1 MISSIVFAASIALLL
16 VLWAL
21 AARAARRGEAVGAAL
36 QALAAAVPPILL
48 AGVVLAAQGH
58 FGDLRVSLE
67 GLRFRFDPA
76 SQRTVRVGGDKEQ
89 DALVVPGLPPGFLIF
104 ASQAD
109 RIRIEIH
116 PDAGPPADGDGGT
129 PRLAFGALRAQGTR
143 PWTCR
148 IWPCPTEPFFNSVRL
163 AEGDGVEIPGV
174 EPLVFEAGRP
184 GLAGP
189 GAKRP
194 SLPSREGPLG
204 FGIGRELPPELA
216 IFPLRDYA
224 AADPTRPV
232 LGAGGRPLGGF
243 AYRGGGYFRRDVFLA
258 LTEPGI
264 RVTPKGG
271 APAEFR
277 PTVATLR
284 RGETLRLSLYRIDFE
299 EAAPPEAGPRGAWEH
314 LVAGLSG
321 GDRLHRPSRAQERRS
336 FRATFGRDG
345 FLRLDF
351 DTPTFV
357 QIERSD
363 LAELS
368 RRARAIG
375 GKALLSLAPERF
387 ALYAGPGE
395 MLLSFAAIGDPLGA
409 ELFTR
414 IEPPAGSGANAPLRV
429 TTHSGARTY
438 PLGSAFPLGEDSA
451 AIVRIA
457 RLGAPWGAL
466 PLAAALALASALAG
480 APLRRRLLPFVVL
493 TGMETLLAFRA
504 LIAYEGAYLDA
515 ASAASAWTSLALLAL
530 APFAVQ
536 TALRLAAG
544 REGAGE
550 AESRP
555 ADFGLFGGIAGLAY
569 AAVALAAATIA
580 LARAGVDPLSIAL
593 ALALALALP
602 AVFGLWLL
610 PLLGRRFAA
619 AAGERGNAFRA
630 LLWVAGSL
638 VVWRLVTLYGLGWK
652 ERIDLGPRFAVSILY
667 VPWALLAVALAWRER
682 ERRRGVVSFWL
693 LLGVFFAA
701 VPFLARDLGSI
712 LIFSLPPLL
721 LFALPFFERPGL
733 RNALLFLPLA
743 LAVLFYALL
752 PAIPNW
758 RPLPTYAEARE
769 DPAKAEELVEKKV
782 AVKRNDLRFWSRLAP
797 DELKRVG
804 TTEAEG
810 FLTVMENLRA
820 YSARGPFGR
829 GYLAVPLSSSLA
841 ATHLNDN
848 LSAVHLL
855 GPFGWVGALALLLL
869 FCGWIAASVAGAPAA
884 PDLAALAPRAAWGL
898 LLLWTLALAALYM
911 LSANVELLL
920 FTGKN
925 IYFLAAASLSDAV
938 EGSLLVLLALWALGD
953 VPGAPRQ
960 ARIYGVEAALEETGL
975 EEAGE
980 DRP

>member
-1 MISSIVFAASIALLL
+1 V
-16 VLWAL
+16 L
-21 AARAARRGEAVGAAL
+21 AARAARRGEAVGATL

-48 AGVVLAAQGH
+48 AGVVLAAQAH

-67 GLRFRFDPA
+67 GLRFRFDPTA
-76 SQRTVRVGGDKEQ
+76 PRTVRVGGAKEQ
-89 DALVVPGLPPGFLIF
+89 DALVVAGLPAGFLTF
-104 ASQAD
+104 ASQGGE
-109 RIRIEIH
+109 IRIDLH
-116 PDAGPPADGDGGT
+116 PDAGPPADEEGGT
-129 PRLAFGALRAQGTR
+129 PRLAFGALRARGTR
-143 PWTCR
+143 AWTCR
-148 IWPCPTEPFFNSVRL
+148 IWPCSTEPFFNSVQL
-163 AEGDGVEIPGV
+163 HDGDGVEVPGV
-174 EPLVFEAGRP
+174 EPLTFEASRP

-189 GAKRP
+189 EAPGGHLP

-216 IFPLRDYA
+216 LFPLRDIA
-224 AADPTRPV
+224 AADRSRPV

-258 LTEPGI
+258 LTEPGV
-264 RVTPKGG
+264 RVVPKDG
-271 APAEFR
+271 PSVEFR
-277 PTVATLR
+277 STVATLR
-284 RGETLRLSLYRIDFE
+284 RGETLRLALYRIDFA
-299 EAAPPEAGPRGAWEH
+299 EAAAPEAGPKGVWAH
-314 LVAGLSG
+314 LLAGLSG
-321 GDRLHRPSRAQERRS
+321 GDRLHPPSRAQERRS

-351 DTPTFV
+351 DTPTYV

-368 RRARAIG
+368 RRARADG

-387 ALYAGPGE
+387 ALYAGAGE
-395 MLLSFAAIGDPLGA
+395 MLLSFAAIGEPLGA
-409 ELFTR
+409 ELWSR
-414 IEPPAGSGANAPLRV
+414 IEPPAGSGATAPLRV

-438 PLGSAFPLGEDSA
+438 PLGTAFPLGEDSA
-451 AIVRIA
+451 AIVRVA
-457 RLGAPWGAL
+457 RLGVPWGAL

-480 APLRRRLLPFVVL
+480 APLRRRLVPFVVL

-504 LIAYEGAYLDA
+504 LIAYEGAYLDP
-515 ASAASAWTSLALLAL
+515 ASSASAWASLAILAL

-536 TALRLAAG
+536 AALHLAAR
-544 REGAGE
+544 REGEAGN
-550 AESRP
+550 RT
-555 ADFGLFGGIAGLAY
+555 ADTPVGRFGGLAGVAY
-569 AAVALAAATIA
+569 AAVALSAATIA

-593 ALALALALP
+593 ALGLALALP
-602 AVFGLWLL
+602 AIFGLWLL
-610 PLLGRRFAA
+610 PRLARPFAA
-619 AAGERGNAFRA
+619 AAEETGYAFRA

-638 VVWRLVTLYGLGWK
+638 VVWRLLTLYGFGWK

-682 ERRRGVVSFWL
+682 ERWRGVASFWL

-721 LFALPFFERPGL
+721 LFALPFFERPSV
-733 RNALLFLPLA
+733 RNSFLFLPFA

-797 DELKRVG
+797 EELKRVG

-820 YSARGPFGR
+820 YSARGPFGE
-829 GYLAVPLSSSLA
+829 GYLAVPLSPPLA

-884 PDLAALAPRAAWGL
+884 PDLGALSPRAAWGL
-898 LLLWTLALAALYM
+898 LLLWTLSFAALYM

-925 IYFLAAASLSDAV
+925 IYFLAASSLSDAV
-938 EGSLLVLLALWALGD
+938 EGSLLVLLALWALEPEPTAGS
-953 VPGAPRQ
+953 APP
-960 ARIYGVEAALEETGL
+960 VSL
-975 EEAGE
+975 EEAE
-980 DRP
+980 EERP

>member
-1 MISSIVFAASIALLL
+1 MLSSVVFAVSIALLL
-16 VLWAL
+16 ALWVL
-21 AARAARRGEAVGAAL
+21 AARGARRGETVGPTL
-36 QALAAAVPPILL
+36 QALAAAVPPLLL
-48 AGVVLAAQGH
+48 AGVVLAAQAH

-67 GLRFRFDPA
+67 GLRFRFDPTA
-76 SQRTVRVGGDKEQ
+76 PRTVRVGGAKEQ
-89 DALVVPGLPPGFLIF
+89 DALVIPGLPPGFLTF
-104 ASQAD
+104 ASQGGE
-109 RIRIEIH
+109 IRIDLH

-129 PRLAFGALRAQGTR
+129 PRLLFGALRARGTR
-143 PWTCR
+143 AWTCR
-148 IWPCPTEPFFNSVRL
+148 IWPCATEPFFNSVAL
-163 AEGDGVEIPGV
+163 HEGDGVEIPGV
-174 EPLVFEAGRP
+174 EPLVFEEGRP
-184 GLAGP
+184 GLAAPAAPGGV

-216 IFPLRDYA
+216 LFPLRDIA
-224 AADPTRPV
+224 AADPSRPV

-243 AYRGGGYFRRDVFLA
+243 AYRGGGYFRRDVFLT
-258 LTEPGI
+258 LTEPGV
-264 RVTPKGG
+264 RVVPKDG
-271 APAEFR
+271 APVEFR
-277 PTVATLR
+277 STVATLR

-299 EAAPPEAGPRGAWEH
+299 EAAAPEAGPVGAWAH
-314 LVAGLSG
+314 LLAGLSG
-321 GDRLHRPSRAQERRS
+321 GDRLHPPSRAQERRS
-336 FRATFGRDG
+336 FRATFERDG
-345 FLRLDF
+345 YLRLDF
-351 DTPTFV
+351 DTPTYV
-357 QIERSD
+357 QIQQSD
-363 LAELS
+363 LAELR
-368 RRARAIG
+368 RRARADG

-387 ALYAGPGE
+387 ALYAGAGE
-395 MLLSFAAIGDPLGA
+395 MLLSFAAIGEPLGA
-409 ELFTR
+409 ELFSR
-414 IEPPAGSGANAPLRV
+414 IEPPAGGGAADPLRV

-451 AIVRIA
+451 AIVRVS
-457 RLGAPWGAL
+457 RLGVPWGAL

-493 TGMETLLAFRA
+493 TGMETLLALRA
-504 LIAYEGAYLDA
+504 LIAYEGAYLDP
-515 ASAASAWTSLALLAL
+515 ASSASAWASLAILAL

-536 TALRLAAG
+536 TGLRLALRREDEAVSGDRVAAPNG
-544 REGAGE
+544 R
-550 AESRP
+550 
-555 ADFGLFGGIAGLAY
+555 FGGPAGIAY
-569 AAVALAAATIA
+569 AAVALSAATIA
-580 LARAGVDPLSIAL
+580 LARAGVDPLSIGL

-602 AVFGLWLL
+602 AIFGLWLL
-610 PLLGRRFAA
+610 PRLARPFAA
-619 AAGERGNAFRA
+619 AAADAGKAFRA

-638 VVWRLVTLYGLGWK
+638 LAWRLLTLYGFGWK

-682 ERRRGVVSFWL
+682 ERWRGVTSFWL

-721 LFALPFFERPGL
+721 LFALPFFERPSL
-733 RNALLFLPLA
+733 KNALLFLPLA

-758 RPLPTYAEARE
+758 RSLPTYAEARE

-797 DELKRVG
+797 EELKRVG

-829 GYLAVPLSSSLA
+829 GYLAVPLSSPLA

-884 PDLAALAPRAAWGL
+884 PDLGALAPRAAWGL
-898 LLLWTLALAALYM
+898 LLLWTLSFAALYM

-925 IYFLAAASLSDAV
+925 IYFLAASSLSDAV
-938 EGSLLVLLALWALGD
+938 EGSLLVLLALWAL
-953 VPGAPRQ
+953 APES
-960 ARIYGVEAALEETGL
+960 APAAAPVSVEEAAEE
-975 EEAGE
+975 
-980 DRP
+980 RS